1 MKQVLLYFISIIYY
15 YSYYNIYLI
24 NVYQKIGKED
34 KNKRIILS
42 ASDTLIWQ
50 SFASVIIPGLV
61 INRICAGVRF
71 MQKNAK
77 SPVMRNPWVSTI
89 VGLISIPLII
99 RPIDDGVERTMDS
112 TYRQWTGYH
121 PQKEMDDKQLITRF
135 VKLVETIRKCVVQ
148 IINNSIT
155 KFGHSKVIVMSHF
168 TAIVYIP
175 HYVNFIK

>member
-1 MKQVLLYFISIIYY
+1 MYENKIKMDNKNTEVDIFRDTSLRYLGYTNEVGEAFRSIVPKSIVWM
-15 YSYYNIYLI
+15 SYVIASGYVIADTAHKGIKEYE
-24 NVYQKIGKED
+24 KIGKED

-121 PQKEMDDKQLITRF
+121 PQKEMDDK
-135 VKLVETIRKCVVQ
+135 
-148 IINNSIT
+148 
-155 KFGHSKVIVMSHF
+155 
-168 TAIVYIP
+168 
-175 HYVNFIK
+175 

>member
-1 MKQVLLYFISIIYY
+1 MYENKIKMENQNPEVDIFRDTSLRYLGYTNEVGEAFRSIVPKSIVWM
-15 YSYYNIYLI
+15 SYVIASGYVIADTAHKGIKEHEKN
-24 NVYQKIGKED
+24 GKED

-71 MQKNAK
+71 LQKKAK
-77 SPVMRNPWVSTI
+77 NPVMRNPWVSTV
-89 VGLISIPLII
+89 VGLISIPFII

-121 PQKEMDDKQLITRF
+121 PQKEMDDK
-135 VKLVETIRKCVVQ
+135 
-148 IINNSIT
+148 
-155 KFGHSKVIVMSHF
+155 
-168 TAIVYIP
+168 
-175 HYVNFIK
+175 